1 MDSKKEVNE
10 SKCLLDTNIVIDEIL
25 SRPRL
30 KKIIELIFPKYEEF
44 FISAKTFSTCF
55 YLLRKLGLE
64 KDVIYKHL
72 KKYRILPVNEKICL
86 TGYKWSKNSQD
97 VEDCIEI
104 AIASY
109 SDCSFITGDIELE
122 KYKNLSKI
130 EIIN

>member
-1 MDSKKEVNE
+1 MDSKNKT
-10 SKCLLDTNIVIDEIL
+10 KCLLDTNIVIDEIL

-30 KKIIELIFPKYEEF
+30 KKIVELVFSEYDEF

-64 KDVIYKHL
+64 KEVIYKHL
-72 KKYRILPVNEKICL
+72 KKYRILSVNEEICI

-104 AIASY
+104 AIAFSFN
-109 SDCSFITGDIELE
+109 CVFITADSALE
-122 KYKNLSKI
+122 KYSSLSKI
-130 EIIN
+130 EIIE